1 MGVGVRT
8 TAGRSYRTPG
18 VGHVIPE
25 HKIQEV
31 LDRVDLVNLV
41 SRYVELKKAGRE
53 FKGRCPFHQEKTP
66 SFYVVPEKRFYFCHG
81 CRASGDAV
89 SFVQRYLGKTFI
101 DAIRDLARE
110 VGVDLEAAQDPG
122 ARERQQLKEAT
133 DLAAE
138 HFRSLL
144 WDEEGRRAREY
155 LASRGISEDTARAF
169 GLGWAPSGWTSLA
182 DKFTKAGM
190 IEWGLLAGLVSRRQ
204 KGDGYYDFFR
214 GRLIVPIRAPEGRPI
229 AFGARLVDAEEG
241 PKYLNSRES
250 RLYNKSETLF
260 GMDQA
265 RDEIRRRKAAVLV
278 EGYFD
283 CIALHQEGVKHTVA
297 LCSTALT
304 PGHIKALGRA
314 EARELYL
321 LLDGDQA
328 GLNAVE
334 RLAGPLLAAGAAAK
348 VALLPEG
355 DDPDVFIRREGATG
369 LERLLSEARPLTNHV
384 FSTVLPQGKDASF
397 EEKMAALE
405 RLKPVSAQ
413 LPVGLVRS
421 AFFSALSAWSGLP
434 AAELESSLRSK
445 APPPPAAPPPAR
457 PGQPGGFQR
466 PGAPQGRGQPLQAAP
481 RPAPPVKP
489 PDALEALYVAA
500 IFREPR
506 LIARDT
512 FRVHDELSH
521 SGLRMVLAHAT
532 SGHGAEDALFEAH
545 DTLKRA
551 VEAAMRQLAS
561 QQGSALEHYFLQ
573 LCRSIKLRRIKQ
585 QLDYIGRV
593 TSQTAGA
600 MDLSEETK
608 QLFVQ
613 RMELLALEKRVKEET
628 PSPPL
633 GTKSPMQPV

>member
-1 MGVGVRT
+1 MAARASRPQGVDL
-8 TAGRSYRTPG
+8 
-18 VGHVIPE
+18 VIPE

-31 LDRVDLVNLV
+31 LERVDLVSLV

-53 FKGRCPFHQEKTP
+53 YKGRCPFHQEKTP
-66 SFYVVPEKRFYFCHG
+66 SFYVIPEKRFYFCHG

-89 SFVQRYLGKTFI
+89 AFVQRYLGKTFI

-110 VGVDLEAAQDPG
+110 VGVDLEAAQDPA

-138 HFRSLL
+138 HFRALL
-144 WDEEGRRAREY
+144 WEEEGRQARDY
-155 LASRGISEDTARAF
+155 LASRGISEETARAF
-169 GLGWAPSGWTSLA
+169 GLGWAPDAWSSLA
-182 DKFTKAGM
+182 DKLTQAGM
-190 IEWGLLAGLVSRRQ
+190 VEWGLNAGLVNRRQ
-204 KGDGYYDFFR
+204 KGEGYYDFFR

-229 AFGARLVDAEEG
+229 AFGARLVGSDEG

-304 PGHIKALGRA
+304 PGHLKALGRA
-314 EARELYL
+314 EARELFL

-328 GLNAVE
+328 GLAAVE

-348 VALLPEG
+348 VALLPTG
-355 DDPDVFIRREGATG
+355 DDPDTFIRREGTAG
-369 LERLLSEARPLTNHV
+369 LERLLNEARPLTAHV
-384 FSTVLPQGKDASF
+384 FSTVLPQGKEASF

-421 AFFSALSAWSGLP
+421 AFFAALSAWCGLP
-434 AAELESSLRSK
+434 ASELESALRSK
-445 APPPPAAPPPAR
+445 APPPPPTPAPRAGSSAPSGRPGPAPGRAPPPSA
-457 PGQPGGFQR
+457 PAQR
-466 PGAPQGRGQPLQAAP
+466 P
-481 RPAPPVKP
+481 PPVKP
-489 PDALEALYVAA
+489 PDSLEALYVAT
-500 IFREPR
+500 ILREPR

-521 SGLRMVLAHAT
+521 SGLRLVLAHAT
-532 SGHGAEDALFEAH
+532 SGHGAEDALFEAP
-545 DTLKRA
+545 DLVKRA

-561 QQGSALEHYFLQ
+561 LQGSALEHYFLQ
-573 LCRSIKLRRIKQ
+573 VCRSIMLRRIKL

-593 TSQTAGA
+593 TGQTAGA
-600 MDLSEETK
+600 MDLSEEAK

-613 RMELLALEKRVKEET
+613 RMELLALKKRVEEET
-628 PSPPL
+628 HLPA

>member
-1 MGVGVRT
+1 MSVRPRRAEGV
-8 TAGRSYRTPG
+8 A
-18 VGHVIPE
+18 VIPE

-31 LDRVDLVNLV
+31 LERVDLVNLV

-101 DAIRDLARE
+101 DAVRDLARE

-122 ARERQQLKEAT
+122 ARERQQLKDVT
-133 DLAAE
+133 DQAAE
-138 HFRSLL
+138 HFRTLL
-144 WDEEGRRAREY
+144 WEEEGRRAREY
-155 LASRGISEDTARAF
+155 LASRGISEETARAF
-169 GLGWAPSGWTSLA
+169 GLGWAPAAWTSLA
-182 DKFTKAGM
+182 DRLAKVGM
-190 IEWGLLAGLVSRRQ
+190 IDWGLNAGLISKRQ

-214 GRLIVPIRAPEGRPI
+214 SRLIIPIRAPEGRPI
-229 AFGARLVDAEEG
+229 AFGGRLVDAEEG

-304 PGHIKALGRA
+304 PGHLKVLGRA
-314 EARELYL
+314 EARELFL

-328 GLNAVE
+328 GLAAVE

-348 VALLPEG
+348 VALLPQG
-355 DDPDVFIRREGATG
+355 DDPDTFIRREGATG
-369 LERLLSEARPLTNHV
+369 LERLLAEARPLTHHV
-384 FSTVLPQGKDASF
+384 FLTVLPQGKEASF

-421 AFFSALSAWSGLP
+421 AFFTALSAWCGLP
-434 AAELESSLRSK
+434 AAELEATLRGK
-445 APPPPAAPPPAR
+445 APPQVKPVPKPGQEASSQAGRPNGQPARGAAPT
-457 PGQPGGFQR
+457 
-466 PGAPQGRGQPLQAAP
+466 AP
-481 RPAPPVKP
+481 RPPPVKP
-489 PDALEALYVAA
+489 PDALEAMYVAA
-500 IFREPR
+500 ALREPR
-506 LIARDT
+506 LVARDT
-512 FRVHDELSH
+512 FRVCDELAH
-521 SGLRMVLAHAT
+521 PGLRLALAQAT
-532 SGHGAEDALFEAH
+532 SGIGVEDALFEAH
-545 DTLKRA
+545 DTVKRA
-551 VEAAMRQLAS
+551 LEAAWRQLPEG
-561 QQGSALEHYFLQ
+561 GSALEHTFL
-573 LCRSIKLRRIKQ
+573 LVCRNLILRRIRE
-585 QLDYIGRV
+585 QLSYIERA
-593 TSQTAGA
+593 TRQTVGA
-600 MDLSEETK
+600 HDLSEETRR
-608 QLFVQ
+608 LLAQ
-613 RMELLALEKRVKEET
+613 RIELLALKKRVEEEIR
-628 PSPPL
+628 PPPP
-633 GTKSPMQPV
+633 GTKAPMQPV

>member
-1 MGVGVRT
+1 MAVRT
-8 TAGRSYRTPG
+8 RRAEG

-31 LDRVDLVNLV
+31 LERVDLVGLV

-101 DAIRDLARE
+101 DAVRDLARE

-144 WDEEGRRAREY
+144 WEEEGRRARAY
-155 LASRGISEDTARAF
+155 LASRGISDETARAF
-169 GLGWAPSGWTSLA
+169 GLGWAPAAWTSLA
-182 DKFTKAGM
+182 DRLTKAGM
-190 IEWGLLAGLVSRRQ
+190 IEWGLNAGLVSKRN
-204 KGDGYYDFFR
+204 KGDGYFDFFR
-214 GRLIVPIRAPEGRPI
+214 SRLIIPIRAPEGRPI

-304 PGHIKALGRA
+304 PGHLKVLGRA
-314 EARELYL
+314 EARELFL

-328 GLNAVE
+328 GLAAVE
-334 RLAGPLLAAGAAAK
+334 RLAGPLLAAGTAAK
-348 VALLPEG
+348 VALLPQG
-355 DDPDVFIRREGATG
+355 DDPDTFIRREGSVG
-369 LERLLSEARPLTNHV
+369 LERLLTEARPLTHHV
-384 FSTVLPQGKDASF
+384 FLTILPQGKEASF

-421 AFFSALSAWSGLP
+421 AFFSALSGWCGLP

-445 APPPPAAPPPAR
+445 APPPAVKPAPK
-457 PGQPGGFQR
+457 PGQQPGR
-466 PGAPQGRGQPLQAAP
+466 GAGPQGPAAP
-481 RPAPPVKP
+481 RPAPVKP
-489 PDALEALYVAA
+489 PDALETLYVAA
-500 IFREPR
+500 VLREPR
-506 LIARDT
+506 LVVRDT

-521 SGLRMVLAHAT
+521 PGLRLVLAHAT

-545 DTLKRA
+545 DTIKRA
-551 VEAAMRQLAS
+551 VESAMRQLAE

-573 LCRSIKLRRIKQ
+573 VCRAIMLRRINQ
-585 QLDYIGRV
+585 QLDYIKRT
-593 TSQTAGA
+593 TSQTSGA
-600 MDLSEETK
+600 LDLSEETK
-608 QLFVQ
+608 QLLTQ
-613 RMELLALEKRVKEET
+613 RMELLSLKKRVEEEIR
-628 PSPPL
+628 PSPP
-633 GTKSPMQPV
+633 GTKAPMQPV

>member
-1 MGVGVRT
+1 M
-8 TAGRSYRTPG
+8 
-18 VGHVIPE
+18 IPE

-31 LDRVDLVNLV
+31 LERVDLVGLV

-89 SFVQRYLGKTFI
+89 SFVQRYLGKTFL
-101 DAIRDLARE
+101 DAVRDLARE

-138 HFRSLL
+138 HFRALL
-144 WDEEGRRAREY
+144 WEEEGRRARAY
-155 LASRGISEDTARAF
+155 LASRGISEETAKAF
-169 GLGWAPSGWTSLA
+169 GLGWAPAAWTSLA
-182 DKFTKAGM
+182 DRLTKAGM
-190 IEWGLLAGLVSRRQ
+190 VEWGLNAGLVNRRN
-204 KGDGYYDFFR
+204 KGDGYFDFFR
-214 GRLIVPIRAPEGRPI
+214 SRLIIPIRAPEGRPI
-229 AFGARLVDAEEG
+229 AFGGRLVDAEEG

-304 PGHIKALGRA
+304 PGHLKVLGRA
-314 EARELYL
+314 EARELFL

-328 GLNAVE
+328 GLAAVE

-348 VALLPEG
+348 VALLPQG
-355 DDPDVFIRREGATG
+355 DDPDTFIRREGAVG
-369 LERLLSEARPLTNHV
+369 LERLLTEARPLTNHV
-384 FSTVLPQGKDASF
+384 FLTLLPQGKEASF

-421 AFFSALSAWSGLP
+421 AFFGALSAWCGLP
-434 AAELESSLRSK
+434 AAELEASLRSK
-445 APPPPAAPPPAR
+445 APPPAVKPAPKPGQPPAR
-457 PGQPGGFQR
+457 GA
-466 PGAPQGRGQPLQAAP
+466 APQAPAP
-481 RPAPPVKP
+481 RPPPVKP

-500 IFREPR
+500 VLREPR
-506 LIARDT
+506 LVVRDT

-521 SGLRMVLAHAT
+521 PGLRLVLAHAT

-551 VEAAMRQLAS
+551 VEAASRQLAE

-573 LCRSIKLRRIKQ
+573 LCRAIMLRRINQ
-585 QLDYIGRV
+585 QLDYIKRT
-593 TSQTAGA
+593 TSQMTGA
-600 MDLSEETK
+600 IDLSEETK
-608 QLFVQ
+608 QLLSQ
-613 RMELLALEKRVKEET
+613 RIELLSLKKRVEEEIR
-628 PSPPL
+628 PSPP
-633 GTKSPMQPV
+633 GTKAPMQPV

>member
-1 MGVGVRT
+1 
-8 TAGRSYRTPG
+8 
-18 VGHVIPE
+18 VIPE

-31 LDRVDLVNLV
+31 LERVDLVGLV

-89 SFVQRYLGKTFI
+89 SFVQRYLGKTFL
-101 DAIRDLARE
+101 DAVRDLARE

-122 ARERQQLKEAT
+122 ARERQQLKEVT

-138 HFRSLL
+138 HFRALL
-144 WDEEGRRAREY
+144 WEEEGRRARAY
-155 LASRGISEDTARAF
+155 LASRGITEETARAF
-169 GLGWAPSGWTSLA
+169 GLGWAPAAWTSLA
-182 DKFTKAGM
+182 DRFAKAGM
-190 IEWGLLAGLVSRRQ
+190 LDWGLNAGLISKRQ
-204 KGDGYYDFFR
+204 KGEGYFDFFR
-214 GRLIVPIRAPEGRPI
+214 SRLIIPIRAPEGRPI
-229 AFGARLVDAEEG
+229 AFGGRLVDVEEG

-304 PGHIKALGRA
+304 PGHLKVLGRA
-314 EARELYL
+314 EARELFL

-328 GLNAVE
+328 GLAAVE

-348 VALLPEG
+348 VALLPQG
-355 DDPDVFIRREGATG
+355 DDPDTFIRREGAAG
-369 LERLLSEARPLTNHV
+369 LERLLTEARPLTNHV
-384 FSTVLPQGKDASF
+384 FLTLLPQGKEASF

-421 AFFSALSAWSGLP
+421 AFFSALSAWCGLP

-445 APPPPAAPPPAR
+445 APPPVKPMPK
-457 PGQPGGFQR
+457 PGQP
-466 PGAPQGRGQPLQAAP
+466 PGRGAAPTAP
-481 RPAPPVKP
+481 RPAPVKP
-489 PDALEALYVAA
+489 PDALETLYVAA
-500 IFREPR
+500 VLREPR
-506 LIARDT
+506 LVVRDT

-521 SGLRMVLAHAT
+521 PGLRLVLAHAT

-545 DTLKRA
+545 DTIKRA
-551 VEAAMRQLAS
+551 VDAAWRQLAE

-573 LCRSIKLRRIKQ
+573 VCRAIMLRRIKQ
-585 QLDYIGRV
+585 QLDYIERA
-593 TSQTAGA
+593 TRQTTGA
-600 MDLSEETK
+600 VDLSEETK
-608 QLFVQ
+608 QLYAQ
-613 RMELLALEKRVKEET
+613 RIELLSLKKRVEEEIR
-628 PSPPL
+628 PPPP
-633 GTKSPMQPV
+633 GTKAPMQPV